1 MTRTS
6 LCALF
11 ATIWFTGLISEGVTL
26 PNPNISVW
34 QKPQTIKWK
43 GTSENI
49 TCHIKAHSQFKR
61 IVVKWLQ
68 DNKTEIKSEKIELSD
83 NRSSV
88 SGTVLVNA
96 SLDLLSI
103 RLNHSAMYYCTAQMD
118 LPILGFVKYGNGTHV
133 YVVSNST
140 TVTKPS
146 PTPETVTAIPMT
158 LMVSLTLGLSC
169 VLLIICIGCAIH
181 RHYKGH
187 SRIEPK
193 AKEAVVD
200 ATHETPCPETHETV
214 VYAALNI
221 PRDSVKSRNEN
232 SAAVA
237 LTPVT
242 CTEDSVTYSEVH
254 MKKGPKD
261 EG

>member
-11 ATIWFTGLISEGVTL
+11 ATIWFTGLFSGGVTL
-26 PNPNISVW
+26 PNLCISVL
-34 QKPQTIKWK
+34 QKPETIKWK

-49 TCHIKAHSQFKR
+49 TCHIKAHSQVKR
-61 IVVKWLQ
+61 IMVKWLQ
-68 DNKTEIKSEKIELSD
+68 DNETLIKTETIELSD
-83 NRSSV
+83 SRSSV
-88 SGTVLVNA
+88 SGAVFNA
-96 SLDLLSI
+96 SLDLQSI
-103 RLNHSAMYYCTAQMD
+103 RLNHSGMYYCTAHVN
-118 LPILGFVKYGNGTHV
+118 LPTLGAVEYGNGTHV

-140 TVTKPS
+140 TVTALS
-146 PTPETVTAIPMT
+146 PTPVTVTAIPYT
-158 LMVSLTLGLSC
+158 LMVSLTSGLSC

-181 RHYKGH
+181 IHYKGH

-200 ATHETPCPETHETV
+200 ATHETRCPETHETV

-232 SAAVA
+232 SAALA
-237 LTPVT
+237 LTSVT

-254 MKKGPKD
+254 IKKGPKD